1 MTSWWEVLELL
12 RRNGGEM
19 PLNEIT
25 RTLGGHDIW
34 KAIQI
39 LEKMGYVE
47 KIPLT
52 PEERKKR
59 GIKFARYLVRLKD
72 AAYQLLKRYN
82 VESFYDL
89 PFAKEREKKLMKYR
103 GRTFK
108 RFDEL

>member
-19 PLNEIT
+19 PLSEIT
-25 RTLGGHDIW
+25 RTLGGSDIR
-34 KAIQI
+34 KIIQI

-72 AAYQLLKRYN
+72 AAYKLLQYYG
-82 VESFYDL
+82 VESFYDI
-89 PFAKEREKKLMKYR
+89 PAAKERERKLMQFK